1 MDKQTPASGE
11 NRGLQAQSVSE
22 ARFVSE
28 LHFSNPKEDFE
39 FVGETQKRRNRFAL
53 RRLFVLSITLE
64 ISSPVLFPSVHRAPR
79 ASGRHTL

>member
-39 FVGETQKRRNRFAL
+39 FVGETQKRRNRFEL

-64 ISSPVLFPSVHRAPR
+64 ISSPVWFP
-79 ASGRHTL
+79 